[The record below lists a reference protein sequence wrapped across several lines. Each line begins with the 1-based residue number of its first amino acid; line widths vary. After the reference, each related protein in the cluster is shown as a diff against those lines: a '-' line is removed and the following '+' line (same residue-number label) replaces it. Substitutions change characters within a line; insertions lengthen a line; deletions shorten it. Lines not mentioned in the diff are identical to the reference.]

1 MIRRDEVYKIGKLG
15 KPHGVKG
22 EITFAITDDVFD
34 RVDAEYLVLDIDGI
48 LVPFYLEE
56 YRFKNDENVLVKFE
70 DIDTQEQARNYTGC
84 EVFFPRHLSD
94 SDEENMS
101 WAEIIGFHLVDAVS
115 GKVVGT
121 IEHVDDSTL
130 NLLFEVTTDAGD
142 EILIPA
148 SNDLIEEVSAE
159 KKEIRMAIPE
169 GLLELQMKK
178 YEETTDMY
186 SRFYG
191 KYRYT
196 GA

>member
-34 RVDAEYLVLDIDGI
+34 RVDAE
-48 LVPFYLEE
+48 
-56 YRFKNDENVLVKFE
+56 
-70 DIDTQEQARNYTGC
+70 
-84 EVFFPRHLSD
+84 VFFPRHLSD

-121 IEHVDDSTL
+121 IDHVDDSTL

-169 GLLELQMKK
+169 GLLDL
-178 YEETTDMY
+178 
-186 SRFYG
+186 
-191 KYRYT
+191 
-196 GA
+196 

>member
-1 MIRRDEVYKIGKLG
+1 MGIMIRRDEVYKIGKLG

-48 LVPFYLEE
+48 LVPFYMEE

-94 SDEENMS
+94 SDGETHELGRNHRFPTGGCS
-101 WAEIIGFHLVDAVS
+101 VT

-121 IEHVDDSTL
+121 IDHVDDSTI
-130 NLLFEVTTDAGD
+130 NLLFEVAT
-142 EILIPA
+142 
-148 SNDLIEEVSAE
+148 
-159 KKEIRMAIPE
+159 PE
-169 GLLELQMKK
+169 QVMKC
-178 YEETTDMY
+178 
-186 SRFYG
+186 
-191 KYRYT
+191 
-196 GA
+196 

>member
-94 SDEENMS
+94 SDGENMT
-101 WAEIIGFHLVDAVS
+101 WAEIIGFQLVDAVT

-121 IEHVDDSTL
+121 LDRVDDSTL
-130 NLLFEVTTDAGD
+130 NLLFEVTTPEGD
-142 EILIPA
+142 DLLIPA
-148 SNDLIEEVSAE
+148 SNDLIEEKSE
-159 KKEIRMAIPE
+159 WQSQRGCSICKLSEE
-169 GLLELQMKK
+169 FYLLYQSQAKFQSLNFKVQISK
-178 YEETTDMY
+178 
-186 SRFYG
+186 
-191 KYRYT
+191 
-196 GA
+196 

>member
-159 KKEIRMAIPE
+159 KKE
-169 GLLELQMKK
+169 LQKNMGGV
-178 YEETTDMY
+178 
-186 SRFYG
+186 FYAPP
-191 KYRYT
+191 T
-196 GA
+196 VFFLISFCF

>member
-70 DIDTQEQARNYTGC
+70 DIDTQEQ
-84 EVFFPRHLSD
+84 D
-94 SDEENMS
+94 SDGENMT
-101 WAEIIGFHLVDAVS
+101 WAEIIGFQLVDAVT

-121 IEHVDDSTL
+121 LDRVDDSTL
-130 NLLFEVTTDAGD
+130 NLLFEVTTPEGD
-142 EILIPA
+142 DLLIPA

-159 KKEIRMAIPE
+159 RKEIRMAIPE
-169 GLLELQMKK
+169 GLLDL
-178 YEETTDMY
+178 
-186 SRFYG
+186 
-191 KYRYT
+191 
-196 GA
+196 